1 MGLDLKAKVTINLV
15 ELARELST
23 NRRYVS
29 IAYLSRRLAVSEKTA
44 GKILSKLE
52 RMGLAK
58 RYSNKAYEVYF
69 LSDR

>member
-1 MGLDLKAKVTINLV
+1 MLKAKITIDLV
-15 ELARELST
+15 ELARELSS

-52 RMGLAK
+52 RIGLAK
-58 RYSNKAYEVYF
+58 RYSNRAYEVYS
-69 LSDR
+69 LRDR